1 MRVILDDGASIDLGE
16 TEATPTIS
24 LVDYSRRE
32 TDDFGVTTIVERG
45 FARRMA
51 VKLIVPFGQVDALQR
66 TLAALRAKPVQ
77 WVADETCAWLNFKGF
92 FKDFEIDLNLPP
104 VSYCTLTVEGLVA
117 TEPFTDTGIDPAPNG
132 DLSALRLLQ
141 PATIGDAALIAT
153 TVPQNDY
160 PEWAAGT
167 TYPVGARVIKAATHR
182 IYESGSADNVGNDP
196 AGITG
201 KWTDIGPTNRWAMF
215 DQALGSI
222 TSGSGSIAVTLAA
235 GSVNAVALLDV
246 VGTAVR
252 VQAPGYDHT
261 LAPNPSGTVT
271 LLDMPTT
278 SNQVVV
284 TITGTGTVSVGTL
297 LIGKL
302 VALGSTTESPK
313 AGITDYSVKE
323 ADEFGEVTVVERAW
337 AKRMTLS
344 AMIRTDAIDQVAGR
358 IAAVRAQPSLWIGKD
373 GLETITAY
381 GFFKDFQIERD
392 TMVSKLS
399 LSIEGLST
407 AGKLEPLRAHVDW
420 PDVGDPVGTKP
431 ADNADVTKDALPLA
445 WQQVTGRMRTPAE
458 VVDDLEDATGTIAE
472 EMMRGATWR
481 AESDQ
486 ILYMADGTPVRTFVQ
501 AIGANV
507 NGIQQFVAFL
517 QEVNGQT
524 GTSKFLFSARSDGTI
539 VGIEG
544 IAGGGFNQLSFA
556 AERFLFVDTN
566 GNNPIQALSY
576 EGGDWVFNGNIAA
589 KKITYES
596 LVSKFG
602 GDYNLITPNGGYQI
616 MPGGVIIQWGRLRQT
631 ITDEAS
637 FSVIFPMPFPNNVMT
652 VTGSAYISS
661 ASNLRDLWIQNLGT
675 PSLQGATFYAQ
686 SSTKND
692 QLIQGI
698 DWHAF
703 GN

>member
-1 MRVILDDGASIDLGE
+1 MKIVRDGGGTTDLGI

-24 LVDYSRRE
+24 IVDYSRRE
-32 TDDFGVTTIVERG
+32 TDDFGVTTVVERS
-45 FARRMA
+45 FARRMSVRCA
-51 VKLIVPFGQVDALQR
+51 MPTDSVDAVQR
-66 TLAALRAKPVQ
+66 LLADIRATPAQ
-77 WVADETCAWLNFKGF
+77 WVADDRFAWLNFRGF
-92 FKDFEIDLNLPP
+92 YKDFDLDLAVPP
-104 VSYCTLTVEGLVA
+104 LSYCTLTVEGLAA
-117 TEPFTDTGIDPAPNG
+117 TEPFDDPGDDPAPDG
-132 DLSALRLLQ
+132 SLSTLRLLQ
-141 PATIGDAALIAT
+141 PVEIDSAQLIASN
-153 TVPQNDY
+153 VLQDDAPAWSAQ
-160 PEWAAGT
+160 T
-167 TYPVGARVIKAATHR
+167 TYPLGARVIRAPLHR
-182 IYESGSADNVGNDP
+182 IYESAAANNVGHDP
-196 AGITG
+196 ASGSG
-201 KWTDIGPTNRWAMF
+201 QWTDVGPMNRWAMF
-215 DQALGSI
+215 DRALGSV
-222 TSGSGSIAVTLAA
+222 TSRAGSVVVTLAA
-235 GSVNAVALLDV
+235 GEIDAVALLDV
-246 VGTAVR
+246 KGTSVR
-252 VQAPGYDHT
+252 VQAADYDRT
-261 LAPNPSGTVT
+261 MAPSAGGMALFLDLPLTDEQVTVT
-271 LLDMPTT
+271 LMGP
-278 SNQVVV
+278 
-284 TITGTGTVSVGTL
+284 GTVEVGTL
-297 LIGKL
+297 LIGNA
-302 VALGSTTESPK
+302 VGLGITEAAPS
-313 AGITDYSVKE
+313 AGITDYSRKE
-323 ADEFGEVTVVERAW
+323 VDDFGEVTVVQRAW
-337 AKRMTLS
+337 AKRMAAKAL
-344 AMIRTDAIDQVAGR
+344 IDTEAVDMVASR
-358 IAAVRAQPSLWIGKD
+358 IAAVRARPALWIGGSD
-373 GLETITAY
+373 FDTLTIY
-381 GFFKDFQIERD
+381 GFFKEFSIEVGQA
-392 TMVSKLS
+392 TSKLS

-445 WQQVTGRMRTPAE
+445 WQQVTGRMRTPVE